1 LRTGSVPYF
10 HLGHREPWSAS
21 NDERGRRMNE
31 VESAETRQRVERW
44 MEEGQY
50 LLGRIIP
57 GLLEKHDAMRARA
70 DAAEQASERLRL
82 ETTQLQEQLTAL
94 THENQTLRR
103 EQAEIREVFG
113 KVREQMTQMLQPI
126 SDIVQRLQTTA
137 RQSG

>member
-1 LRTGSVPYF
+1 
-10 HLGHREPWSAS
+10 
-21 NDERGRRMNE
+21 MNE
-31 VESAETRQRVERW
+31 VESGETRQRVERW

-57 GLLEKHDAMRARA
+57 GILEKHDAMRARA
-70 DAAEQASERLRL
+70 DAAEQTSERLRL
-82 ETTQLQEQLTAL
+82 ETTQLQEQLNAL
-94 THENQTLRR
+94 IHENQTLRK

-137 RQSG
+137 RTSG